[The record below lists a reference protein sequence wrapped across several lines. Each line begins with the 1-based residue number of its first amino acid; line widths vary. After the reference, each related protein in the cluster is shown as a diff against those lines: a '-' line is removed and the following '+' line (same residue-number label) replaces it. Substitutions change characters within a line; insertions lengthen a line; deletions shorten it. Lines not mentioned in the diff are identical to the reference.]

1 MKRQVEMGRI
11 WEDLEAVIQN
21 RYPLKENEWVQ
32 VIVSKR
38 GKIHATVVTDSDIK
52 REDLKKLLKKEIEK
66 RNENYQIGFVNIYS
80 VEQAEELHIEK
91 IRKRDD
97 YLSWSDALYADDISK
112 ENKMET
118 QVISFYSYKGGV
130 GRTIALIETAYNLAS
145 AGKRVLLLDLDVEAP
160 SLHNIF
166 YEKVN
171 DEINGVKYGI
181 IEYLYRKVVQG
192 SENVRINDIF
202 CPLQLKNV
210 SGEIF
215 VMPALKSMNKDYV
228 YQIERLQTQ
237 QIQEEDVFSEIF
249 AYVKKE
255 LNVDIILIDTR
266 AGFNQ
271 WGSLSLLTLSN
282 QVIFI
287 AYPNN
292 ENIEGLNMA
301 LQLMQN
307 IGKKRYAVAMSKVVA
322 SEEGVAKARSLFQKL
337 NVAQEDLIPVY
348 YKQEVALSN
357 RYPIESEDILGAYK
371 ELSDYILNNEKIE
384 RNKKLLRH
392 GMKKQLLDHMFIE
405 SEHLIRLLAVEQ
417 FLNQDSNM
425 ILKYR
430 YREELYGISNSQI
443 RRSYK
448 KRGNAYVPTTIYSVV
463 SDGRDEECTAIL
475 KDKNSNIES
484 VGVKLILL
492 LIENL
497 NKKEEWWNGDQPE
510 ITTVSQILDMLTH
523 RVENRSVLVFSKKGE
538 PVSRVEGEKY
548 EYKTTDELTL
558 MIHITED
565 MLKENMEQVLVNIR
579 GLLSF
584 FSKEIEEIQ
593 FNFIVQ
599 EQVWEKYPELFS
611 VFKGNTIE
619 TNVTIRDIKKFIIE
633 NIDEKTFLPF
643 IQNVNTLHQVIENG
657 SEYDMEELFEDMA
670 DEDYEEIIDLI
681 LGIRKDVKM
690 YSESVVKYLYRF
702 LQEHKEEKY
711 SNLLKIL
718 KRVAKRE
725 IENPDE
731 QYPDRL
737 ISFSKLQQ
745 ELERA

>member
-1 MKRQVEMGRI
+1 MGRI
-11 WEDLEAVIQN
+11 WKDLEAVIQN
-21 RYPLKENEWVQ
+21 RYQLKENEWVQ

-38 GKIHATVVTDSDIK
+38 GKIHVTVVTDSDIK
-52 REDLKKLLKKEIEK
+52 RADLKKLLEKEVEK
-66 RNENYQIGFVNIYS
+66 RDENYQIGFVNIYS

-97 YLSWSDALYADDISK
+97 YLSWSDALYADDIPK
-112 ENKMET
+112 ENKTET

-130 GRTIALIETAYNLAS
+130 GRTIALIETAYNLAA
-145 AGKRVLLLDLDVEAP
+145 AGKRVMLLDLDVEAP

-166 YEKVN
+166 YDKVN
-171 DEINGVKYGI
+171 DEISGVKYGT
-181 IEYLYRKVVQG
+181 IEYLYRKVIQG
-192 SENVRINDIF
+192 SEDVRINDIF
-202 CPLQLKNV
+202 CSLQLKNV

-215 VMPALKSMNKDYV
+215 VMPALKTMNKDYL

-237 QIQEEDVFSEIF
+237 QIQEEDVFSKIF
-249 AYVKKE
+249 AYVQKE
-255 LNVDIILIDTR
+255 LNVDIILLDTR

-322 SEEGVAKARSLFQKL
+322 TEEGVVKARSLFQKL
-337 NVAQEDLIPVY
+337 NVAQKDLIPIY
-348 YKQEVALSN
+348 YKQEIALSN

-384 RNKKLLRH
+384 RNKKLLMN

-405 SEHLIRLLAVEQ
+405 GEHLIRLLAVEQ
-417 FLNQDSNM
+417 FLNQDANM
-425 ILKYR
+425 FLKYR
-430 YREELYGISNSQI
+430 YKEELYGISNSQI
-443 RRSYK
+443 RKSIK
-448 KRGNAYVPTTIYSVV
+448 KRGNAYVLTTIYSVA
-463 SDGRDEECTAIL
+463 SDEKGRECTEIL
-475 KDKNSNIES
+475 KSENNDIES
-484 VGVKLILL
+484 IGVKLILL
-492 LIENL
+492 LTRNL
-497 NKKEEWWNGDQPE
+497 NGQATWWAKNQSE
-510 ITTVSQILDMLTH
+510 ITTASQVIDMLTH
-523 RVENRSVLVFSKKGE
+523 TVRGRSVLAFSKKGE
-538 PVSRVEGEKY
+538 PVSRVEKDKQ
-548 EYKTTDELTL
+548 EYKTTDELRL
-558 MIHITED
+558 MINIKEE
-565 MLKENMEQVLVNIR
+565 MLKENADQVIENIR
-579 GLLSF
+579 GLISF
-584 FSKEIEEIQ
+584 FNKDREEIQ
-593 FNFIVQ
+593 FNFIVH

-619 TNVTIRDIKKFIIE
+619 TNVTIRDIKKFIIV

-643 IQNVNTLHQVIENG
+643 TQNINTLHQVIENG
-657 SEYDMEELFEDMA
+657 SEYNIEQLLDDME

-731 QYPDRL
+731 HYPDRL
-737 ISFSKLQQ
+737 ISFSRLQQ